1 MNVLRAR
8 RPDAASTVV
17 VPEEDPATAHLR
29 DESDPDPL
37 VEALTARLRKQF
49 PASLSCDE
57 WGRPVA
63 YRHVVRAALS
73 ALPPHVTRELAER
86 LGEHGVPTPVEPQ
99 TPDAQDLAAPQPSSP
114 DLESLLPVAYID
126 LDQPMARVDSSPL
139 PRPAA
144 HGVGWPEWSPA
155 V

>member
-8 RPDAASTVV
+8 RPDDASTLA

-29 DESDPDPL
+29 DEADPDPL

-49 PASLSCDE
+49 PTSLSSDE

-73 ALPPHVTRELAER
+73 ALPPHITRELAER
-86 LGEHGVPTPVEPQ
+86 LGEHDEPAPVEPEAMAV
-99 TPDAQDLAAPQPSSP
+99 PGLPAQELPSVPAPAADLTV
-114 DLESLLPVAYID
+114 LLPVAYVD
-126 LDQPMARVDSSPL
+126 LDQPP
-139 PRPAA
+139 A
-144 HGVGWPEWSPA
+144 HGVGWPEWAPA